1 MVVAVYELFDL
12 GAQFVQVREGAP
24 VVVLVF
30 EDAPDR
36 FRGRV
41 VPARLRLAHGPYVPL
56 EATW

>member
-1 MVVAVYELFDL
+1 VYELFDL